1 MLRDDPFGKVNDR
14 RLGPRPSA
22 ARVNPIV
29 TTLQIGCC
37 PARSQAGGRRDRI
50 GRLSDNAYA
59 ETIALI
65 ERLHRRF
72 LDVLRVELERL
83 GIDQINN
90 VQSLLLANIGDEE
103 VSVGELMTRG
113 YYLGSN
119 VTYNLKRLVEAGFV
133 EQQRS
138 RHDRR
143 VMRVRLTDRGHA
155 LCAEITGMLARH
167 DAALRSRPRLSPLG
181 ELNDQLRSLES
192 FWTEQL
198 GRPSGISALGD
209 LAEQYAAQST
219 GD

>member
-1 MLRDDPFGKVNDR
+1 V
-14 RLGPRPSA
+14 S
-22 ARVNPIV
+22 V
-29 TTLQIGCC
+29 T
-37 PARSQAGGRRDRI
+37 D
-50 GRLSDNAYA
+50 YA

-72 LDVLRVELERL
+72 LDVLRIELERL

-90 VQSLLLANIGDEE
+90 VQSLLLANIGSEE

-143 VMRVRLTDRGHA
+143 VVRVRLSERGHA
-155 LCAEITGMLARH
+155 LCAEISAMLVRHNAELDARPGIAPLDQLNAQLQELETFWTGQI
-167 DAALRSRPRLSPLG
+167 SRPAG
-181 ELNDQLRSLES
+181 
-192 FWTEQL
+192 
-198 GRPSGISALGD
+198 SGFGD
-209 LAEQYAAQST
+209 VAEQYAAARP
-219 GD
+219 GH

>member
-1 MLRDDPFGKVNDR
+1 V
-14 RLGPRPSA
+14 
-22 ARVNPIV
+22 
-29 TTLQIGCC
+29 
-37 PARSQAGGRRDRI
+37 
-50 GRLSDNAYA
+50 SDNAYA

-155 LCAEITGMLARH
+155 LCAEITAMLARH
-167 DAALRSRPRLSPLG
+167 DAALRSRPGLAPLG
-181 ELNDQLRSLES
+181 ELNEQLKSLES
-192 FWTEQL
+192 FWTEQI
-198 GRPSGISALGD
+198 GRLPGISALGD
-209 LAEQYAAQST
+209 LAEQYAGQGT

>member
-1 MLRDDPFGKVNDR
+1 L
-14 RLGPRPSA
+14 A
-22 ARVNPIV
+22 AV
-29 TTLQIGCC
+29 
-37 PARSQAGGRRDRI
+37 
-50 GRLSDNAYA
+50 SDYA
-59 ETIALI
+59 ETITLI

-143 VMRVRLTDRGHA
+143 VMRIKLSERGHA
-155 LCAEITGMLARH
+155 LCAQLSAMLARH
-167 DAALRSRPRLSPLG
+167 SEALRVRPDVAPLDQ
-181 ELNDQLRSLES
+181 LNARLRSLEA

-198 GRPSGISALGD
+198 TRPPGVLALGD
-209 LAEQYAAQST
+209 LAEQYLAGSASY
-219 GD
+219 

>member
-1 MLRDDPFGKVNDR
+1 MPATDY
-14 RLGPRPSA
+14 A
-22 ARVNPIV
+22 A
-29 TTLQIGCC
+29 
-37 PARSQAGGRRDRI
+37 
-50 GRLSDNAYA
+50 
-59 ETIALI
+59 TIALI

-90 VQSLLLANIGDEE
+90 VQALLLANIGSEE

-143 VMRVRLTDRGHA
+143 VMRVRLSARGQA
-155 LCAEITGMLARH
+155 LCAEISAMLARH
-167 DAALRSRPRLSPLG
+167 DEALRQRSNLASLADLNRRLL
-181 ELNDQLRSLES
+181 SLEL
-192 FWTEQL
+192 FWTEQMI
-198 GRPSGISALGD
+198 RPPGASALSD
-209 LAEQYAAQST
+209 LAEQYLAPGAS
-219 GD
+219 D

>member
-1 MLRDDPFGKVNDR
+1 MLRDLPFGKVNNPQR
-14 RLGPRPSA
+14 SGARGALWIHSIFTRGGLGSPRVRP
-22 ARVNPIV
+22 
-29 TTLQIGCC
+29 
-37 PARSQAGGRRDRI
+37 QAGGRQTWI
-50 GRLSDNAYA
+50 GHLPVSEYA
-59 ETIALI
+59 ETITLI

-103 VSVGELMTRG
+103 VSVGELMSRG

-143 VMRVRLTDRGHA
+143 VMRVKLSERGHA
-155 LCAEITGMLARH
+155 LCAELSAMLARH
-167 DAALRSRPRLSPLG
+167 SEALRVRPDVAPLP
-181 ELNDQLRSLES
+181 ELNGRLKSLEA

-198 GRPSGISALGD
+198 TRPPGVLALGD
-209 LAEQYAAQST
+209 LAEQYLAGGASH
-219 GD
+219 

>member
-1 MLRDDPFGKVNDR
+1 M
-14 RLGPRPSA
+14 RP
-22 ARVNPIV
+22 
-29 TTLQIGCC
+29 
-37 PARSQAGGRRDRI
+37 QAGGRDARI
-50 GRLSDNAYA
+50 ERLSGSDYA

-90 VQSLLLANIGDEE
+90 VQSLLLANIGTEE

-133 EQQRS
+133 AQQRS

-143 VMRVRLTDRGHA
+143 VVRVRLTERGHA
-155 LCAEITGMLARH
+155 LCAEITAMLARH
-167 DAALRSRPRLSPLG
+167 GAALQARPALAPLG
-181 ELNDQLRSLES
+181 ELNEQLKSLEA

-198 GRPSGISALGD
+198 SRPPTASALGD
-209 LAEQYAAQST
+209 LAQQYVLPGA

>member
-1 MLRDDPFGKVNDR
+1 VLPV
-14 RLGPRPSA
+14 RP
-22 ARVNPIV
+22 
-29 TTLQIGCC
+29 
-37 PARSQAGGRRDRI
+37 QAGGRRARI
-50 GRLSDNAYA
+50 ERLSDSDYA

-90 VQSLLLANIGDEE
+90 VQSLLLANIGDED

-119 VTYNLKRLVEAGFV
+119 VTYNLKRLVDAGFV

-143 VMRVRLTDRGHA
+143 VIRVRLTDRGHT
-155 LCAEITGMLARH
+155 LCAEITGMLERH
-167 DAALRSRPRLSPLG
+167 DAALRARPRLAPLS
-181 ELNDQLRSLES
+181 ELNDHLKSLEA

-198 GRPSGISALGD
+198 SRPPGASALGD
-209 LAEQYAAQST
+209 LAEQYALPGA

>member
-1 MLRDDPFGKVNDR
+1 M
-14 RLGPRPSA
+14 
-22 ARVNPIV
+22 
-29 TTLQIGCC
+29 
-37 PARSQAGGRRDRI
+37 
-50 GRLSDNAYA
+50 SDSGYA
-59 ETIALI
+59 QTIALI

-119 VTYNLKRLVEAGFV
+119 VTYNLKRLVEAGLV

-143 VMRVRLTDRGHA
+143 VVRVRLSERGHA
-155 LCAEITGMLARH
+155 LVRRDHRHAGAPRRGAAR
-167 DAALRSRPRLSPLG
+167 
-181 ELNDQLRSLES
+181 
-192 FWTEQL
+192 
-198 GRPSGISALGD
+198 
-209 LAEQYAAQST
+209 AAQARPARRAQRPAEKPGSLLDRAAQPAARSVST
-219 GD
+219 R